1 MLGLLQQ
8 LQGGA
13 PPPTAPPP
21 AAALP
26 GVASPP
32 AAQPPPAAPRVTGEP
47 SRAASGDDAAAPS
60 DGAKHPK
67 TLLSEFVGQRPQLG
81 GLRALVFEVLEDAGP
96 QAP

>member
-8 LQGGA
+8 LQGSA

-26 GVASPP
+26 GVALPRVAPPP
-32 AAQPPPAAPRVTGEP
+32 AAQPPPAAPRVIGEP
-47 SRAASGDDAAAPS
+47 SRAASGDDAAE
-60 DGAKHPK
+60 
-67 TLLSEFVGQRPQLG
+67 LLSEFVGQRPQLG